1 MGGNPERQ
9 FRVVAAPP
17 STGLWHHREVS
28 PRPALT
34 ESRRREILSATAKAI
49 AERGLCETRI
59 ADVAEII
66 GVSPALVLYYF
77 PTKATLLSDALIY
90 LDRLFYERVQ
100 AKLVTIESAEDRLV
114 LLIEESCPKSPRY
127 GEPDSWVLWP
137 AMWEMSRLD
146 PSLAAARA
154 RLDEAWRSQIAS
166 IVEDGIASG
175 EFEPIDARD
184 FSIQL
189 AAMLD
194 GLAVEVM
201 LGDPTVDT
209 RRMSELARSF
219 ARKTLKDPSR
229 AGTLPE

>member
-1 MGGNPERQ
+1 MTPLPERQ
-9 FRVVAAPP
+9 FRVVAA
-17 STGLWHHREVS
+17 TTRTALWHHRRVS

-77 PTKATLLSDALIY
+77 PTKAALLTESLIY

-100 AKLVTIESAEDRLV
+100 EKLEAIESAEGRLL
-114 LLIEESCPKSPRY
+114 LLIEESCPRSPRY
-127 GEPDSWVLWP
+127 GQPDSWVLWP
-137 AMWEMSRLD
+137 AMWELSRLD

-154 RLDEAWRSQIAS
+154 RLDEGWRSQIAS
-166 IVEDGIASG
+166 IVEDGIARG

-209 RRMSELARSF
+209 ARMSELARSF
-219 ARKTLKDPSR
+219 ARRALKDPQHSGR
-229 AGTLPE
+229 GH